1 MRGAE
6 CSIVEARGRKPM
18 SLGLVGLHQGSE
30 HRFRSRV
37 AATFRM
43 LFREVASRHPS
54 ALVLAFCPDLDRACS
69 ETGDG
74 GRRGAVLGVRGGLF
88 WQWACG
94 ASPVLVT
101 GVTLREP
108 RMDIW
113 QWSQVFAEKIGRV
126 GCAWLRFVFFCGP
139 SRRALCLLAYVSRTR
154 VYAMPKTSAKAT
166 KKRKQDASNFKTY
179 IARARTRGA
188 CGGAREGAACC
199 TILDRCVRR
208 AGAVGRSGAVVVC
221 RDRVHGAH

>member
-6 CSIVEARGRKPM
+6 CSIVEARARKPM
-18 SLGLVGLHQGSE
+18 SLGLLGLHQGSE

-43 LFREVASRHPS
+43 LFREVASRHPC
-54 ALVLAFCPDLDRACS
+54 ALVLAFCPDLDRACPK
-69 ETGDG
+69 TGDG

-126 GCAWLRFVFFCGP
+126 GCAWLRFSSAGLPVAPFASWLTYRG
-139 SRRALCLLAYVSRTR
+139 LGVH
-154 VYAMPKTSAKAT
+154 AMPKTSAKAT

>member
-6 CSIVEARGRKPM
+6 CSIVEARARKPM
-18 SLGLVGLHQGSE
+18 SLGLLGLHQGSE

-54 ALVLAFCPDLDRACS
+54 ALLLAFCPDLDRACP

-113 QWSQVFAEKIGRV
+113 QWSQVFAEKTGRV
-126 GCAWLRFVFFCGP
+126 GCAWLRCSSAGLAVAPFASWLTYRGLECTRCRRRPQRRPRSGSRTP
-139 SRRALCLLAYVSRTR
+139 RTSRRTSRGPGPEGLVVGR
-154 VYAMPKTSAKAT
+154 G
-166 KKRKQDASNFKTY
+166 
-179 IARARTRGA
+179 RARRAVRYWTAVCGA
-188 CGGAREGAACC
+188 PERS
-199 TILDRCVRR
+199 
-208 AGAVGRSGAVVVC
+208 VGRGAVVVC

>member
-1 MRGAE
+1 MAVGVWRLAGIGHWSDVAGAAHGHLAVVAGI
-6 CSIVEARGRKPM
+6 CRKDWAR
-18 SLGLVGLHQGSE
+18 
-30 HRFRSRV
+30 
-37 AATFRM
+37 
-43 LFREVASRHPS
+43 
-54 ALVLAFCPDLDRACS
+54 
-69 ETGDG
+69 
-74 GRRGAVLGVRGGLF
+74 
-88 WQWACG
+88 
-94 ASPVLVT
+94 
-101 GVTLREP
+101 
-108 RMDIW
+108 
-113 QWSQVFAEKIGRV
+113 
-126 GCAWLRFVFFCGP
+126 AWLRFFFFCGP

>member
-6 CSIVEARGRKPM
+6 CSIVEARARKPM
-18 SLGLVGLHQGSE
+18 SLGLLGLHQGSE

-54 ALVLAFCPDLDRACS
+54 ALLLAFCPDLDRAS

-108 RMDIW
+108 RKEKW
-113 QWSQVFAEKIGRV
+113 QFAEQRCLRPTCRNRCVSRVTGCRGRSRDLQCL
-126 GCAWLRFVFFCGP
+126 GATSTSLRV
-139 SRRALCLLAYVSRTR
+139 LLALPLVTVGELVR
-154 VYAMPKTSAKAT
+154 VETPPRHNST
-166 KKRKQDASNFKTY
+166 
-179 IARARTRGA
+179 
-188 CGGAREGAACC
+188 
-199 TILDRCVRR
+199 
-208 AGAVGRSGAVVVC
+208 
-221 RDRVHGAH
+221 

>member
-54 ALVLAFCPDLDRACS
+54 ALVLAFCPDLDRACP

-126 GCAWLRFVFFCGP
+126 GCAWLRFFLLRAFP
-139 SRRALCLLAYVSRTR
+139 SRPLPLGLRIE
-154 VYAMPKTSAKAT
+154 
-166 KKRKQDASNFKTY
+166 D
-179 IARARTRGA
+179 
-188 CGGAREGAACC
+188 
-199 TILDRCVRR
+199 
-208 AGAVGRSGAVVVC
+208 
-221 RDRVHGAH
+221 